1 MKTPTVDW
9 ATISPEVVLSVFAMV
24 VLLMGTTIKKTYRN
38 VLLTIVSAIGVL
50 STAYLT
56 IRLWTKEYSPGFDDT
71 FNLDQFAIAMTVIIL
86 IATLIA
92 VLMAHP
98 YMTRKN
104 SDVPEYYALLLLSSV
119 GGLVMVSSTNL
130 MVIFIGLEILSISMY
145 VLAGLNRTEP
155 KSEEAALK
163 YFLLGAFA
171 SGFLIYGIAMLYGAC
186 GTVDLH
192 LLRGVMNGPM
202 ADPGYRGLLFMA
214 GCAFVLVGLGFKAA
228 LVPFQMWTP
237 DVYEGA
243 PTSAAAYLASAA
255 KACAF
260 AVLFRFVL
268 ATIGFGVASQVI
280 LGILAIL
287 ALITMTVGNVVALR
301 QTSIKRMLAYSSIAH
316 AGYLTVGV
324 AAAQSAAQLSAPAI
338 LFYLGAYTLMTMGA
352 FAVASMLFHEGQET
366 SEITDLAGLYKR
378 NAALAAAMSIFMF
391 SLAGIP
397 GTAGFMGKFM
407 LFQSALSVP
416 GIGLVMAITLA
427 INSVISAYY
436 YLRVIVTMYFQESDR
451 PAFKAAG
458 FGVSLAV
465 VICVVGTIFFGLYPI
480 PIDYL
485 QEIGR
490 KIATSTT
497 AF

>member
-1 MKTPTVDW
+1 MKIPTVDW
-9 ATISPEVVLSVFAMV
+9 ATFTPEMVLGVTAMI
-24 VLLMGTTIKKTYRN
+24 VLLLGTTIKAGYRN
-38 VLLTIVSAIGVL
+38 TLLTVVSGIGVII
-50 STAYLT
+50 TAFLT
-56 IRLWTKEYSPGFDDT
+56 VNLWLKPYVSGFEDT
-71 FNLDQFAIAMTVIIL
+71 FNLDQFAIAMHVIIL

-104 SDVPEYYALLLLSSV
+104 SDVPEYFALVLLSAL
-119 GGLVMVSSTNL
+119 GGMVMVSSYNL
-130 MVIFIGLEILSISMY
+130 MVIFVGLEILSISMY
-145 VLAGLNRTEP
+145 VLAGLSRTEP

-171 SGFLIYGIAMLYGAC
+171 SGFLVYGIAMLYGAC

-192 LLRGVMNGPM
+192 ALRGVMNGPM
-202 ADPGYRGLLFMA
+202 ADPGYRGLLFLA
-214 GCAFVLVGLGFKAA
+214 GCAFVLVGIGFKAA

-243 PTSAAAYLASAA
+243 PTSAAAFLASAA

-268 ATIGFGVASQVI
+268 ATIGIGVASHVVFGV
-280 LGILAIL
+280 LSIL

-301 QTSIKRMLAYSSIAH
+301 QTNIKRMLAYSSIAH

-324 AAAQSAAQLSAPAI
+324 VAAQSAAQISAPAI
-338 LFYLGAYTLMTMGA
+338 LFYMGAYTLMTMGA
-352 FAVASMLFHEGQET
+352 FAVASMLFHEGEET
-366 SEITDLAGLYKR
+366 SEISDLAGLYRR
-378 NAALAAAMSIFMF
+378 NGFLAAAMSIFMF

-407 LFQSALSVP
+407 LFQSALSIP
-416 GIGLVMAITLA
+416 GLGLLLAITLA
-427 INSVISAYY
+427 MNSVISAYY
-436 YLRVIVTMYFQESDR
+436 YLRVIVTMYFQESER
-451 PAFKAAG
+451 PAFKMAG
-458 FGVSLAV
+458 VGVGLAV
-465 VICVVGTIFFGLYPI
+465 LLCMIGTLAFGLYPF
-480 PIDYL
+480 PIGYL
-485 QEIGR
+485 QDIGR
-490 KIATSTT
+490 QIAASTT